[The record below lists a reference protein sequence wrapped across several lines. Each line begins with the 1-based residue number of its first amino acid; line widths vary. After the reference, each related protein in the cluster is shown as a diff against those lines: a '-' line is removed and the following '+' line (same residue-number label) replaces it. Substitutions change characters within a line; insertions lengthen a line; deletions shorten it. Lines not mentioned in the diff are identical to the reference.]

1 MADPLGK
8 LKPRL
13 RQIINDP
20 AESETAVFDDVELE
34 VFLDA
39 HALAFESLA
48 LTAETS
54 TTFITTYGNWGDDA
68 TFADGAGAALTPT
81 SGSNLAG
88 RWVFAAAPS
97 AVSITG
103 RSFDL
108 HSAAA
113 DALEEW
119 ATKLALSFDFTAD
132 GATYHL
138 SQRREALLK
147 AASEQRSIA
156 RPVVAL
162 WVRTDLA

>member
-1 MADPLGK
+1 MADPLIT
-8 LKPRL
+8 LVTRL

-20 AESETAVFDDVELE
+20 VDGPEVVFYDDELRDL
-34 VFLDA
+34 LDG
-39 HALAFESLA
+39 HALAIEDL
-48 LTAETS
+48 LLGAETT
-54 TTFITTYGNWGDDA
+54 TTFVAPYGYWADDV
-68 TFADGAGAALTPT
+68 TFADGAGEALTPT

-138 SQRREALLK
+138 SQRRASLLQ
-147 AASEQRSIA
+147 AATLQRSLA